1 MKKRISEMKIAI
13 VDDEQIWR
21 DSVRNIVQKYVA
33 SFNRIDLF
41 PSGNAFL
48 SKHEN
53 YDVVLMDIDMPG
65 MDGFETIIRYKE
77 KNSTSIILILTTHLD
92 YARKGY
98 LVDAFRYIDKA
109 KMDEELKEAFEK
121 IREINKRNR
130 FSLVGRDGQKVKTIL
145 IKNIYYIETTGR
157 FCSIITANAEYE
169 CHESMKVLEEQLEE
183 YGFFRCHKSF
193 LVNLNAVKYLDNT
206 FAYFPGDKKAYI
218 SVRKYVETKRRYIA
232 IRKKYAA
239 M

>member
-1 MKKRISEMKIAI
+1 MRIRKMKIAI
-13 VDDEQIWR
+13 IDDEKNWR
-21 DSVRNIVQKYVA
+21 DSARSAVQEYVDPRDQIELF
-33 SFNRIDLF
+33 SSGITFLNRH
-41 PSGNAFL
+41 
-48 SKHEN
+48 KE
-53 YDVVLMDIDMPG
+53 YDVVLMDIDMPKL
-65 MDGFETIIRYKE
+65 DGFDTIIRYKTE
-77 KNSTSIILILTTHLD
+77 FSSSTILILTTHLD

-109 KMDEELKEAFEK
+109 KMEEELDEAFEK
-121 IREINKRNR
+121 IREINRKNQ
-130 FSLVGRDGQKVKTIL
+130 FSVVGRNGKKVKTIL
-145 IKNIYYIETTGR
+145 IKDIYYIETAGR
-157 FCSIITANAEYE
+157 YCAITTADERYE
-169 CHESMKVLEEQLEE
+169 CSESVGVLEEKLEE

-206 FAYFPGDKKAYI
+206 FAYFPGNKKAYI

>member
-1 MKKRISEMKIAI
+1 MKIAI
-13 VDDEQIWR
+13 VDDEEIWR
-21 DSVRNIVQKYVA
+21 LSVRNSVQKYVD
-33 SFNRIDLF
+33 SFDRIDLF
-41 PSGNAFL
+41 HSGNAFL
-48 SKHEN
+48 SRREN

-65 MDGFETIIRYKE
+65 LDGFDTIVRYKE
-77 KNSTSIILILTTHLD
+77 KHDTSIVLILTTHLD

-109 KMDEELKEAFEK
+109 NMEVELEEAFEK
-121 IREINKRNR
+121 IREINKRNQ
-130 FSLVGRDGQKVKTIL
+130 FTLVGRDGQKVKTIL
-145 IKNIYYIETTGR
+145 IKDIYYIETSNR
-157 FCSIITANAEYE
+157 YCAIITEDAQYTCNV
-169 CHESMKVLEEQLEE
+169 SMRDLENQLDE

-193 LVNLNAVKYLDNT
+193 LVNLNAVKHLDHN

-218 SVRKYVETKRRYIA
+218 SVRKYVETKKRYIA